1 MENNQKELSEKCLDE
16 IYIETIL
23 DNIDDDYEEI
33 FFTFDDSEIEN
44 NCNQPLT
51 YPQKYGIIAVTS

>member
-1 MENNQKELSEKCLDE
+1 MEDNQKEISEKYLDE

-44 NCNQPLT
+44 NCN
-51 YPQKYGIIAVTS
+51 

>member
-1 MENNQKELSEKCLDE
+1 MENNQKEISEKYLDE

-44 NCNQPLT
+44 NCN
-51 YPQKYGIIAVTS
+51 

>member
-44 NCNQPLT
+44 NCN
-51 YPQKYGIIAVTS
+51 

>member
-1 MENNQKELSEKCLDE
+1 MENNQKELSEKWLDE

-44 NCNQPLT
+44 NCN
-51 YPQKYGIIAVTS
+51 